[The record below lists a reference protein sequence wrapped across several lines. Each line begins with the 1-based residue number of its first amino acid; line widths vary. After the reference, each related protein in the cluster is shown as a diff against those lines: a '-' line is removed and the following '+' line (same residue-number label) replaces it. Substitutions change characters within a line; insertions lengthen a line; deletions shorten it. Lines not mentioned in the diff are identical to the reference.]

1 VTTRDLGDRVEI
13 RYQVQPDGVLTDATV
28 ALVVTDPAGT
38 TSNPTITHTS
48 TGVYDAAFTLASAG
62 VWFWAWTSSGAV
74 VDVETGSLLA
84 SNPGPPTYAT
94 LSELKAY
101 LGITDTAE
109 DPQLQDS
116 LITASRGIE
125 HICGRRFWPDQ
136 AATARLFSPRD
147 ADVVNVDD
155 FYTSTGLVVAVDD
168 AGDGTYTRTLASTDY
183 VLEPFNGVNDGEPGW
198 PYYRLG
204 ATTGTWPCSRSRRP
218 TVQVT
223 AKWGWAAV
231 PGPIKQACVYL
242 AEETFKMK
250 GSPFGVAATDQFGP
264 IRMRNNPKVMSM
276 LAPYQDSVVMMA

>member
-1 VTTRDLGDRVEI
+1 VTTRDVGDRVEI

-28 ALVVTDPAGT
+28 ALVVTDPAGS

-48 TGVYDAAFTLASAG
+48 TGVYDAAFTLASSG

-84 SNPGPPTYAT
+84 SNPGPPTYAS

-116 LITASRGIE
+116 LITASRSIE

-136 AATARLFSPRD
+136 VATARLFQPRD

-155 FYTSTGLVVAVDD
+155 FWTSTGLIVAVDD
-168 AGDGTYTRTLASTDY
+168 SDSGTYSRVLSATDY

-204 ATTGTWPCSRSRRP
+204 ATNSGWPSRSRRP
-218 TVQVT
+218 SVQVT

-231 PGPIKQACVYL
+231 PGPIKQACIYL